1 MRWFIDQACV
11 DMIYQMSE
19 DQRRD
24 IVERI
29 ESRFGLHQLEYME
42 ALGMGSREYN
52 LVEI

>member
-29 ESRFGLHQLEYME
+29 ESRFGRASARIY
-42 ALGMGSREYN
+42 GSTGHGQPG
-52 LVEI
+52 I